1 MRKFTPAFLLASALS
16 MLAGCMHDMTLEE
29 AKADCDKKGGQLTIF
44 YSQKITLSGVGPIIQ
59 TPGDCITSDAFLL
72 PPKSAPGAPAAT
84 PASGG
89 H

>member
-1 MRKFTPAFLLASALS
+1 MRKFTPISLLALALFV
-16 MLAGCMHDMTLEE
+16 LAACTHEMTLEE

-59 TPGDCITSDAFLL
+59 TPGECITSDAFLL
-72 PPKSAPGAPAAT
+72 PPKTAPATPPAPAT
-84 PASGG
+84 EG

>member
-1 MRKFTPAFLLASALS
+1 MRKCTPAFLLALV
-16 MLAGCMHDMTLEE
+16 MLAGCAHEMTLEE

-59 TPGDCITSDAFLL
+59 TPGECITSDIFILRSKS
-72 PPKSAPGAPAAT
+72 PPASPPAPA
-84 PASGG
+84 G